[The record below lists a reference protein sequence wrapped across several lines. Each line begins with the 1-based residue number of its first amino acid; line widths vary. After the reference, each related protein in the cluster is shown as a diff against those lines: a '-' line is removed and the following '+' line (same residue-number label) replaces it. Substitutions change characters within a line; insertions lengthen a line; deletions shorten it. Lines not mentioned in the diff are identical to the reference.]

1 LAIEIAPRI
10 VVDPAIRSGKPVIA
24 GTRVPVELI
33 VSKLA
38 GGISPSEIVA
48 EYDLDLEDVHA
59 ALAYA
64 ATLLA
69 SEEIRATG

>member
-1 LAIEIAPRI
+1 LEGSLAVEIAPRI
-10 VVDPAIRSGKPVIA
+10 VVDPAIRSGKPIIA

-38 GGISPSEIVA
+38 GGMSPSEIVA

-59 ALAYA
+59 ALAY
-64 ATLLA
+64 
-69 SEEIRATG
+69 